1 MVPPSIGPTD
11 LAPTC
16 NIQFANLRNE
26 DLERWIVAT
35 PMPGAKDGFKTDI
48 IARIRRYG
56 VTARDLAAQGGQCNR
71 IASLL
76 GLTKSEGAPL
86 AHKIGI
92 ATRNGVQHPLPEF
105 PL

>member
-35 PMPGAKDGFKTDI
+35 PMPGAKDDFKTVI
-48 IARIRRYG
+48 IALIWDRG
-56 VTARDLAAQGGQCNR
+56 VTARDLALQDGKCDC

-76 GLTKSEGAPL
+76 GLTISMLRTIYVVVNVWLKKMS
-86 AHKIGI
+86 
-92 ATRNGVQHPLPEF
+92 
-105 PL
+105 